1 MRSLSLSL
9 SLSLSKLLNSPTL
22 SLLLIQGLRAQIRKL
37 HENLKVTFHF
47 CVAPPTH
54 SLLWRPQEEMKK
66 LESGMQLEM
75 NLEKGR
81 LREESTNL
89 SQRIKDTHNRIETEV
104 QTASF
109 LPSPYFFLASNR

>member
-1 MRSLSLSL
+1 
-9 SLSLSKLLNSPTL
+9 
-22 SLLLIQGLRAQIRKL
+22 
-37 HENLKVTFHF
+37 
-47 CVAPPTH
+47 
-54 SLLWRPQEEMKK
+54 MKK

-104 QTASF
+104 QTDTSLVP
-109 LPSPYFFLASNR
+109 LPSPYFLLDTDIQYIEPLIKVPPNKQHIILRSEERTFSILACLLCSD